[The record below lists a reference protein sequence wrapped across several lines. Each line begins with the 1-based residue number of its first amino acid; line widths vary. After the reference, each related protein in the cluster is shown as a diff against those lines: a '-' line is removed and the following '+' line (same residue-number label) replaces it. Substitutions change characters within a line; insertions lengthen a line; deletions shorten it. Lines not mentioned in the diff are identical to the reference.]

1 MSKRDYYEVLGINK
15 AASQEEIKKAFR
27 TKAKELHPDRNSD
40 NPNAEAQFKEANE
53 AYDILKDEEKKAAY
67 DRYGHA
73 AFEGGMGG
81 GGARGFGGGDFSSA
95 FSDVFDDLFGDMMG
109 GRRGHNPPTTG
120 SDLPYGRRV
129 TLNQAYSVLQI
140 PLNSPFNCQFN
151 LSNF

>member
-73 AFEGGMGG
+73 AFEGGTGG
-81 GGARGFGGGDFSSA
+81 GGARGFGSSDFSSA
-95 FSDVFDDLFGDMMG
+95 FFRCF
-109 GRRGHNPPTTG
+109 
-120 SDLPYGRRV
+120 
-129 TLNQAYSVLQI
+129 
-140 PLNSPFNCQFN
+140 
-151 LSNF
+151 